1 MAADELKQAA
11 SLIRAGRGGEARPIL
26 ARFLQA
32 NPASEDGW
40 LLLSM
45 VLRDR
50 QQRIDCLQRVLRL
63 NPGNAVALERLT
75 QLQAR
80 IAADGAAAPPQ
91 PPSPA
96 PPAPAFTRAA
106 PQAAPP
112 AAGAED
118 EDLPAW
124 ATGALPPWPSAAA
137 AKERYVEPAEQARP
151 PASPPA
157 APPAPA
163 RPSARRG
170 VSPVLIGLLALTGIV
185 AVGVLGFVGVSLL
198 TTMTP
203 LAAAQPTAGP
213 VQAMPPTWTPTLTP
227 TDTPVPTLTPTPTLT
242 PLPSPEPTMAAVMQR
257 IQLEVSDIRGLESKG
272 PVTDY
277 VVARPAVRP
286 ILEANFLANGGSRE
300 QMEDESRV
308 LSALGLVKPTY
319 DMYTNA
325 LNGLTDSLG
334 GFYFPWS
341 KELYVI
347 GGRFGGVE
355 HFIYSHEYA
364 HALVDQHFDI
374 GGAGVYPVCLSNAD
388 RCQAIQALVEGDAT
402 LVMGLWLRQYAG
414 PKDYQDISNYVA
426 PQSTLPEQY
435 PPPYAILDSQFA
447 YLTGLEFVQAL
458 HNRGNW
464 PEVNKAYAR
473 WPESTEQI
481 LHPEKYRAA
490 EAPQVLPAPALEGVL
505 GGGWRKLAE
514 DTLGEWTTYLLLGYG
529 ADQDAMLEDA
539 VALAAA
545 RGWGGDR
552 YQMYYHDGTSQSVL
566 AAVWGWDSA
575 GDAAGFHTA
584 MSDHLAAR
592 FRDADIAATPGKC
605 WEINQQTSCL
615 YLAGSR
621 VLWVLAPDLDTL
633 GAIRDLYPGF

>member
-1 MAADELKQAA
+1 
-11 SLIRAGRGGEARPIL
+11 
-26 ARFLQA
+26 
-32 NPASEDGW
+32 
-40 LLLSM
+40 M

-63 NPGNAVALERLT
+63 NPGNGVALERLA

-80 IAADGAAAPPQ
+80 AAAASSAAPDQPQ
-91 PPSPA
+91 APA
-96 PPAPAFTRAA
+96 PPVSAFTSEPAPAKPLESAMD
-106 PQAAPP
+106 
-112 AAGAED
+112 D

-124 ATGALPPWPSAAA
+124 ASGALPPWPSARAESPAKARVPGPPAQEGAA
-137 AKERYVEPAEQARP
+137 ATPLATAAGPVKDRYAEPPAQARP
-151 PASPPA
+151 PALPPA
-157 APPAPA
+157 AAA
-163 RPSARRG
+163 AAKPSARRG
-170 VSPVLIGLLALTGIV
+170 VSPVLIGLLAVVGLV
-185 AVGVLGFVGVSLL
+185 AMGVLIFVGYSLL
-198 TTMTP
+198 TTITP
-203 LAAAQPTAGP
+203 LAAPQPTAGP
-213 VQAMPPTWTPTLTP
+213 VQVLPPTWTPTLTP

-242 PLPSPEPTMAAVMQR
+242 PLPSPEPTMAAVMLR
-257 IQLEVSDIRGLESKG
+257 IQVEVSDVRGLESKG
-272 PVTDY
+272 KVTDY

-374 GGAGVYPVCLSNAD
+374 GGAGVYPQCLSNAD

-402 LVMGLWLRQYAG
+402 LVMGLWLRQFAG
-414 PKDYQDISNYVA
+414 PKDYQDIENYVA

-447 YLTGLEFVQAL
+447 YLAGLEFVQAL
-458 HNRGNW
+458 HDRGNW

-490 EAPQVLPAPALEGVL
+490 EAPQVLPAPSLEGVL

-529 ADQDAMLEDA
+529 ADQDAMLEDD

-566 AAVWGWDSA
+566 AAVWGWDTAREATS
-575 GDAAGFHTA
+575 FHTA
-584 MSDHLAAR
+584 MTDHLAAR
-592 FRDADIAATPGKC
+592 FRDADIAATPGAC

-621 VLWVLAPDLDTL
+621 VLWILAPGLETV